1 MSKGEPTVEPLKGT
15 LEGFE
20 REPSLLPK
28 LSHGYN
34 PRVDNRFVP
43 WMPGVGPQ
51 KSTQAKIRIGI
62 SHINP
67 LIMKP
72 NKVGISR

>member
-1 MSKGEPTVEPLKGT
+1 MQFPAKGLGLTAYTKRSEVESRAETKRCLGECVAGALT
-15 LEGFE
+15 
-20 REPSLLPK
+20 RA
-28 LSHGYN
+28 
-34 PRVDNRFVP
+34 
-43 WMPGVGPQ
+43 Q

-72 NKVGISR
+72 NKVGISP